1 MTLLKMSIQ
10 AGLIILAIITF
21 RIIALNKLPKTSF
34 LAMWGIALMRML
46 LPLSFPSRWNI
57 FSVFGEV
64 LSRISG
70 GTQGVK
76 NEVKLMF
83 DGLSIQQPSV
93 NSWNESLVLFPAA
106 TTIWLVVTVVLLALF
121 SVGLYKNYSEVRFA
135 VPFSRNDLIDEWQS
149 SHKLQRPLRILHS
162 DRVNTPIAVG
172 IIHPCI
178 ILPETMDLSDK
189 QTIGY
194 VLTHEYYHIRRLDM
208 LWKMLM
214 LCAVCIHW
222 FNPFVWSML
231 VLLNRDLEISCDEL
245 VLRHYADNANERKT
259 YAYSLIKMAETRGRL
274 PLINSYYSRNA
285 VEERITSIMKY
296 RKASRLAV
304 IVAVVFVMGL
314 TMAFTSSESKK
325 GSSTADLAVHD
336 ADKAAHYSQIVDR
349 NGDVLY
355 TKPVTDSEKYVPTL
369 VGDVSFQSET
379 IICKE
384 GVAGEHV
391 EANARMAIYTD
402 NGSKWILKGG
412 QSIMLTLDVEH
423 TENEDKGWSLLF
435 GYGKNDG
442 EFEICS
448 DLRVNSGQTTMT
460 LTVPEDGEYSLFFV
474 NASASAIYVNS
485 CEITIL

>member
-194 VLTHEYYHIRRLDM
+194 VLTHV
-208 LWKMLM
+208 
-214 LCAVCIHW
+214 LCASIGLIPLCGVC
-222 FNPFVWSML
+222 
-231 VLLNRDLEISCDEL
+231 
-245 VLRHYADNANERKT
+245 
-259 YAYSLIKMAETRGRL
+259 
-274 PLINSYYSRNA
+274 
-285 VEERITSIMKY
+285 
-296 RKASRLAV
+296 
-304 IVAVVFVMGL
+304 
-314 TMAFTSSESKK
+314 
-325 GSSTADLAVHD
+325 
-336 ADKAAHYSQIVDR
+336 
-349 NGDVLY
+349 
-355 TKPVTDSEKYVPTL
+355 
-369 VGDVSFQSET
+369 
-379 IICKE
+379 
-384 GVAGEHV
+384 
-391 EANARMAIYTD
+391 
-402 NGSKWILKGG
+402 
-412 QSIMLTLDVEH
+412 
-423 TENEDKGWSLLF
+423 
-435 GYGKNDG
+435 
-442 EFEICS
+442 
-448 DLRVNSGQTTMT
+448 
-460 LTVPEDGEYSLFFV
+460 LFF
-474 NASASAIYVNS
+474 
-485 CEITIL
+485 